1 MSSKL
6 DPVVY
11 REGMLLKRQRGL
23 KTGNAKKLKFQ
34 ERFCRLTCT
43 SLDYYDPNPKKRV
56 SLRIVF
62 SVRLLG
68 RNLSAALLGGWVSP
82 LIVSF

>member
-1 MSSKL
+1 MSAVTSSKL

-11 REGMLLKRQRGL
+11 REGMLYKRQRGL
-23 KTGNAKKLKFQ
+23 KQGNAKKLKFQ

-56 SLRIVF
+56 SESASQLPAGHGNPINQACM
-62 SVRLLG
+62 VRM
-68 RNLSAALLGGWVSP
+68 LS
-82 LIVSF
+82 

>member
-1 MSSKL
+1 MSSVTSSKL

-11 REGMLLKRQRGL
+11 REGMLFKRQRGL

-56 SLRIVF
+56 SLQVT
-62 SVRLLG
+62 VT
-68 RNLSAALLGGWVSP
+68 
-82 LIVSF
+82 

>member
-1 MSSKL
+1 MSAVTTSKL

-11 REGMLLKRQRGL
+11 REGMLFKRQRGL

-56 SLRIVF
+56 
-62 SVRLLG
+62 RLL
-68 RNLSAALLGGWVSP
+68 LQATVT
-82 LIVSF
+82 